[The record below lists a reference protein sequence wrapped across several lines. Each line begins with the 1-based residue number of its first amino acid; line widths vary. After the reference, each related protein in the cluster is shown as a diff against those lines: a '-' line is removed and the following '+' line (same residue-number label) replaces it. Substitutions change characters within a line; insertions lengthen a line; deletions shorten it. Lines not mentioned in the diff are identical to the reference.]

1 MLSKNLLSVAMSSFL
16 GVISIPAQ
24 TALTIYNDDFAVVR
38 DEVPLTLVPGSQE
51 ASYSGVTSQLEPE
64 SVVLRDRNGV
74 VPFRILEQSYRGDPI
89 NQERLLQLFEG
100 ETISF
105 LQQFGDNVNLIEGKI
120 VRAPTQSSSGY
131 LEPIIEVDGELIMQ
145 LPGQPRFPSLGDES
159 ILQPT
164 LTWMIYSAQEA
175 TIDAELSYLTRGLSW
190 KSDYNLIL
198 PENGDEVAMTGWV
211 SLSNRSGKVFKDTQV
226 KLIAGNVNKLE
237 KQDTSR
243 VQQMAML
250 SRSSGLAE
258 PEQVEERKFDEFHLY
273 TLPGT
278 INLRD
283 QETKQVEFV
292 RSDPVLTKKI
302 YIYDGSS
309 LNRSWR
315 SMGVNPNPGYG
326 QNSTD
331 KVEIYREFKNSEDNN
346 LGIALPAGI
355 VRFYRTDIDGQIEFI
370 GENQID
376 HTPKN
381 ETVRLY
387 LGNAFDLVGERKI
400 TKFFKH
406 PSLDF
411 IRESFEIEIRN
422 RSEEVVEVQ
431 VVENLYRSMNWEITV
446 KSSDYE
452 EIDARTVTFPL
463 EIPAEETRTLTYTVE
478 YTW

>member
-1 MLSKNLLSVAMSSFL
+1 
-16 GVISIPAQ
+16 
-24 TALTIYNDDFAVVR
+24 
-38 DEVPLTLVPGSQE
+38 
-51 ASYSGVTSQLEPE
+51 
-64 SVVLRDRNGV
+64 
-74 VPFRILEQSYRGDPI
+74 
-89 NQERLLQLFEG
+89 
-100 ETISF
+100 
-105 LQQFGDNVNLIEGKI
+105 
-120 VRAPTQSSSGY
+120 
-131 LEPIIEVDGELIMQ
+131 
-145 LPGQPRFPSLGDES
+145 
-159 ILQPT
+159 
-164 LTWMIYSAQEA
+164 
-175 TIDAELSYLTRGLSW
+175 
-190 KSDYNLIL
+190 
-198 PENGDEVAMTGWV
+198 
-211 SLSNRSGKVFKDTQV
+211 
-226 KLIAGNVNKLE
+226 
-237 KQDTSR
+237 
-243 VQQMAML
+243 
-250 SRSSGLAE
+250 
-258 PEQVEERKFDEFHLY
+258 
-273 TLPGT
+273 
-278 INLRD
+278 
-283 QETKQVEFV
+283 
-292 RSDPVLTKKI
+292 
-302 YIYDGSS
+302 
-309 LNRSWR
+309 
-315 SMGVNPNPGYG
+315 MGVNPNPGYG